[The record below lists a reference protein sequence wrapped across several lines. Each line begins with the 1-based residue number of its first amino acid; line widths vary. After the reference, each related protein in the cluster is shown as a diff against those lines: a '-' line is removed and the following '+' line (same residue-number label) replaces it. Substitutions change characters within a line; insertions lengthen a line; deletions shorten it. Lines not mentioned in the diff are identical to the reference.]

1 MMFEDNFLRIVT
13 VSFQKTKYCKE
24 VIFLFFLSFFFESI
38 IYKNVVVT
46 KQIYFSSRFLK
57 SRIDIS
63 DNIAG
68 LLGGGSQ

>member
-13 VSFQKTKYCKE
+13 VSFQKTEYCKE
-24 VIFLFFLSFFFESI
+24 VNFFLSFFFESI